1 MDHTQ
6 PVPLVVMGVS
16 GSGKTTVGEAI
27 GARLGVPT
35 ADADAFHPQ
44 ANIDKMASGQAL
56 DDDDRQP
63 WLEAIGDWL
72 HEHADTGCVV
82 GCSALKRKYR
92 DLLRGREPRT
102 EFLHLHGSR
111 AVITARQAAR
121 KGHFMP
127 PSLLQSQ
134 FDTLQPLEDDEAG
147 VVVDVDQSVR
157 GIVEDYLR
165 SDGIG
170 QRSGTNR

>member
-1 MDHTQ
+1 MSTDR

-16 GSGKTTVGEAI
+16 GSGKTTVGEELA
-27 GARLGVPT
+27 ARLGVPS

-44 ANIDKMASGQAL
+44 ANVDKMSSGEAL

-82 GCSALKRKYR
+82 GCSALKRSYR
-92 DLLRGREPRT
+92 DLLRDREPRT

-111 AVITARQAAR
+111 EVIAARQSAR
-121 KGHFMP
+121 KDHFMP
-127 PSLLQSQ
+127 ASLLQSQ
-134 FDTLQPLEDDEAG
+134 FDILEPLEDDEAG
-147 VVVDVDQSVR
+147 MVVDVDQDVAA
-157 GIVEDYLR
+157 ITEEYLAR
-165 SDGIG
+165 
-170 QRSGTNR
+170 RAT